1 MFYLCVTL
9 EMLKEMHALL
19 ERNVLEKVE
28 RGEEKG
34 HKSDKK
40 KENHSWTE
48 HFNDKIAPNV
58 RTKCT
63 FTAQYM
69 GQTRWQKSN
78 KMCSDTA
85 FGHMKHMKLSLNS
98 MAHVVLG

>member
-40 KENHSWTE
+40 KGESFMN
-48 HFNDKIAPNV
+48 
-58 RTKCT
+58 R
-63 FTAQYM
+63 
-69 GQTRWQKSN
+69 
-78 KMCSDTA
+78 A
-85 FGHMKHMKLSLNS
+85 FQ
-98 MAHVVLG
+98 